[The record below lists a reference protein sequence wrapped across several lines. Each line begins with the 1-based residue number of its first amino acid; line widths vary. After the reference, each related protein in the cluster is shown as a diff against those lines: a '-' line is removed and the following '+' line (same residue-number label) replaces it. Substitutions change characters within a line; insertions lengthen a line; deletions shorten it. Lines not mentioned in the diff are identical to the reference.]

1 MICMAY
7 MLGFTREQ
15 TISKTTTGDRQVD
28 LEYGFHDLFVYCDLI
43 QSQYVGDALVPLLR
57 IVPVE
62 GEVGQRVSKSF
73 VRPQYLPVSRKQF
86 ETIEVNIK
94 RDTGE
99 SVIGKKALQTGVNV
113 AQDVLGGDNIKT
125 AISKQAKQAIV
136 RLQEGKQK
144 HLHSRRNRK
153 PFLIKNRMAFVH
165 HESHECTKS
174 ELDLFTI
181 PATQTSI
188 HKEQWIEY
196 HPLSNITDTG
206 PIEFNVSGTRE
217 EYLDLART
225 QLYVKA
231 KITKANGTALD
242 ADTQVG
248 PVNLF
253 LHSLFSQVD
262 VCLNERL
269 TSASTN
275 TYPYRAMLESLLN
288 YGEEAKT
295 SQLSMAM
302 FYKDTA
308 GKMNVV
314 NPLAADDEAN
324 LGLKARYEFTK
335 ESHTVDMMG
344 PIHSDI
350 FFQDR
355 LMLNGVNLRIKL
367 NRAKNVF
374 CLVSSAAG
382 ANFKVVITE
391 AILFVRRVKVASS
404 IILGHAAGLKHSSAK
419 YPIRRIDCKVLSIP
433 RGFSSFNPDNIFLGQ
448 IPKRIVLGLVDTEAY
463 NGSYRTNPF
472 NFNHHNFTE
481 VGVYVDREQIPRK
494 PLFLKV
500 DAAGGQN
507 VIAGYQSLFSDIGNL
522 SQDMSNQINRSDYG
536 SGYTLFAFDLTPD
549 HCPGDEFELI
559 KQGNL
564 RLELHFSEALANTV
578 NLIVYAEFQNV
589 TEVDANRNV
598 LYDYT
603 N

>member
-1 MICMAY
+1 
-7 MLGFTREQ
+7 
-15 TISKTTTGDRQVD
+15 
-28 LEYGFHDLFVYCDLI
+28 
-43 QSQYVGDALVPLLR
+43 
-57 IVPVE
+57 
-62 GEVGQRVSKSF
+62 
-73 VRPQYLPVSRKQF
+73 
-86 ETIEVNIK
+86 
-94 RDTGE
+94 
-99 SVIGKKALQTGVNV
+99 
-113 AQDVLGGDNIKT
+113 
-125 AISKQAKQAIV
+125 
-136 RLQEGKQK
+136 
-144 HLHSRRNRK
+144 
-153 PFLIKNRMAFVH
+153 MAFVH
-165 HESHECTKS
+165 HESLQCTKS

-188 HKEQWIEY
+188 HKGQWIEY

-206 PIEFNVSGTRE
+206 PIEFNVSGTGE

-262 VCLNERL
+262 VSLNERL
-269 TSASTN
+269 ISASTN
-275 TYPYRAMLESLLN
+275 TYPYRAMIESLLN

-367 NRAKNVF
+367 KRAKNVF

-382 ANFKVVITE
+382 AKFKVVITE
-391 AILFVRRVKVASS
+391 AILFVRRVKVASC
-404 IILGHAAGLKHSSAK
+404 IILGHAAGLRHSSAK
-419 YPIRRIDCKVLSIP
+419 
-433 RGFSSFNPDNIFLGQ
+433 
-448 IPKRIVLGLVDTEAY
+448 
-463 NGSYRTNPF
+463 
-472 NFNHHNFTE
+472 
-481 VGVYVDREQIPRK
+481 
-494 PLFLKV
+494 
-500 DAAGGQN
+500 
-507 VIAGYQSLFSDIGNL
+507 
-522 SQDMSNQINRSDYG
+522 
-536 SGYTLFAFDLTPD
+536 
-549 HCPGDEFELI
+549 
-559 KQGNL
+559 
-564 RLELHFSEALANTV
+564 
-578 NLIVYAEFQNV
+578 
-589 TEVDANRNV
+589 
-598 LYDYT
+598 
-603 N
+603 